1 MHRSPS
7 RFLVALVLVACAD
20 PPQPPSVAKSA
31 VAPSAPVVAP
41 SAPPVAP
48 PPSALA
54 ASPLALS
61 VDTSDAG
68 ADAHGPTRAPL
79 VRATKWVCED
89 QDCEGM
95 PTLAYDY
102 LPAVTESGDVVAFV
116 EERDGWGH
124 TAKIGIHL
132 VSGSRE
138 IAFLPTVTGD
148 GTQTFADYIKK
159 AATHKAVIDAAN
171 ADLAKRGLRPLYPLT
186 AAGEEVL
193 VSGRWTKADESEGR
207 KRRSVYTFAN
217 VRVVVTEPKNDDI
230 QSRSQV
236 RFEAIAVSVDGREVV
251 KKTGA
256 ELPDSAGCSA
266 RRMKLDGVR
275 VDSRAL
281 ALTYTNGETSHACD
295 GKPEP
300 QVHHVIRW

>member
-7 RFLVALVLVACAD
+7 RFLVALVLAACAD
-20 PPQPPSVAKSA
+20 PPQPPSVAKSE
-31 VAPSAPVVAP
+31 VS
-41 SAPPVAP
+41 
-48 PPSALA
+48 PSALSVTPSA
-54 ASPLALS
+54 APSTPPAS
-61 VDTSDAG
+61 VSVA
-68 ADAHGPTRAPL
+68 AVAEAPTHAAERERRAPL

-89 QDCEGM
+89 QECEGK

-102 LPAVTESGDVVAFV
+102 LPAVSESGDVVAFV

-148 GTQTFADYIKK
+148 GTQTFADYSKK

-171 ADLAKRGLRPLYPLT
+171 ADLATRGLRPLYPLT

-207 KRRSVYTFAN
+207 KRRSVYTYAN
-217 VRVVVTEPKNDDI
+217 VRVVVTDPKDDDI
-230 QSRSQV
+230 QSKSHV
-236 RFEAIAVSVDGREVV
+236 RFESIAVSVDGKEVV

-256 ELPDSAGCSA
+256 DLPDSAGCSA

-275 VDSRAL
+275 VESKAL
-281 ALTYTNGETSHACD
+281 AMTYTNGTTSHACD